1 LTGTHK
7 LLPLIASLVVILLL
21 SSLLSN
27 KYYHYHYVTPTI
39 IAISTAFAKPHT
51 VAPPTLTG
59 PIILNDPHLKIET
72 VFKGLDAP
80 TSMAFVGPDDIL
92 VLEKD
97 EGTVQRII
105 DGKMVSDP
113 LLEVPVAT
121 KVDRGMLG
129 IAISKHE
136 DGPTYVF
143 LYYTESG
150 GKTGDDRAGIQPM
163 GNRIYRYELDY
174 DHDKL
179 INPKLL
185 VTLPAIPRKPLSPET
200 NDNGGTVRVGPD
212 SDVYFVIG
220 QVGSHQGQA
229 QNVNRGPGLD
239 GTGGILRVTQDGQ
252 PVPNPPLGN
261 NSYPSNLY
269 YAYGIRNSFGLD
281 FDPITGNLWDTENG
295 PDFGDE
301 INLVIPGFNSGWEQV
316 QGIWTRE
323 HLDAMGPVAPLQSNS
338 LVNFGGRGIYHV
350 PQFTWNKT
358 IGPTAIKFFNSDKLG
373 KQYENDIFVSDI
385 DNGNIYHFKLNQ
397 QRDGLLLS
405 GSLADTVAYT
415 PKDSQQAVFATGF
428 GGITDLEVGPGDGY
442 LYVLSYTGGAIY
454 RIVPSISEDSDSK

>member
-1 LTGTHK
+1 MGTHK
-7 LLPLIASLVVILLL
+7 LPLIASLVVFFLV
-21 SSLLSN
+21 SSLLLC
-27 KYYHYHYVTPTI
+27 KYYHNDHFVTPF
-39 IAISTAFAKPHT
+39 IAIPAFAKPHT
-51 VAPPTLTG
+51 IAPPTG
-59 PIILNDPHLKIET
+59 PVILNDPHLKIQS

-92 VLEKD
+92 VLEKS
-97 EGTVQRII
+97 EGTVLRII
-105 DGKMVSDP
+105 DGKMVLNP
-113 LLEVPVAT
+113 LLVVPVAT

-129 IAISKHE
+129 IAIAKHV

-150 GKTGDDRAGIQPM
+150 GGKSGDDRNWIQPV
-163 GNRIYRYELDY
+163 GNRVYRYELDY

-185 VTLPAIPRKPLSPET
+185 VTLPAIPRNPLSPET

-212 SDVYFVIG
+212 NNVYFVIG

-229 QNVNRGPGLD
+229 QNVKRGPGLD
-239 GTGGILRVTQDGQ
+239 GTSGILRVTQDGQ

-261 NSYPSNLY
+261 NTYPSNLY

-323 HLDAMGPVAPLQSNS
+323 HLDAMGPVAPNQPNN

-358 IGPTAIKFFNSDKLG
+358 IGPTAIKFLNSDKLG

-397 QRDGLLLS
+397 QRDGLLLG
-405 GSLADTVAYT
+405 GSLAENVAYT
-415 PKDSQQAVFATGF
+415 PKDNQQAVFATGF
-428 GGITDLEVGPGDGY
+428 GGITDLQVGPGDGY

-454 RIVPSISEDSDSK
+454 RIVPSASEDSDSK